1 MQQRT
6 LRADVG
12 SIRAIWAIQDKLA
25 LDAEE
30 EKAIELKRE
39 LVGGQ
44 ERMIWNPSTSIAA
57 QKCEFDDAEITRIRV
72 AIQGWENYGVSQ
84 DRKWLAPLI
93 EAVFRMEPQA

>member
-57 QKCEFDDAEITRIRV
+57 QMQFIVTLRLFRSVTCACARPMTRICAR
-72 AIQGWENYGVSQ
+72 
-84 DRKWLAPLI
+84 
-93 EAVFRMEPQA
+93 